1 MSADSIRSL
10 LDHDRLLVEADLK
23 PLQGSRFQPTGFP
36 DLGHATYT
44 LPDGTEMLLVESN
57 QSMANRLEVVCWDD
71 RAGDWVQPLKGLPYV
86 QVVDQNGRILTNTI
100 LEAHRLNSPYIL
112 ESKDASFRDAL
123 KKELGVLEKGKVD
136 FNLLARVLLKYDPN
150 SLIHGLFLAKPDIA
164 GGRLRV
170 PRALSAFIEAR
181 AVSMVSSGGVKRDD
195 VDPGGDT
202 KKGFGHV
209 PFHRSEY
216 TAEAITAFFNL
227 DLAQLKGYSLGAEPT
242 ELLAAIA
249 VFKIRKFLS
258 SGLRL
263 RTACDL
269 ELVGQPRVARPEG
282 YALPSLKELESLLPA
297 IIGKV
302 SGFAEPRTTIVRYA
316 IGGK

>member
-1 MSADSIRSL
+1 MSADSVRRL

-36 DLGHATYT
+36 DLGHASYT

-57 QSMANRLEVVCWDD
+57 QSMANRMEVVCWDD
-71 RAGDWVQPLKGLPYV
+71 QAGDLVQPLRGLPYV
-86 QVVDQNGRILTNTI
+86 QVVDQNGKVLTNTI

-112 ESKDASFRDAL
+112 ESKDTSFRDAL
-123 KKELGVLEKGKVD
+123 KKEFSVLEKGKVD
-136 FNLLARVLLKYDPN
+136 FNLLARVLFRYDPN
-150 SLIHGLFLAKPDIA
+150 SLIHGLFLAKSDIA
-164 GGRLRV
+164 GGRLKV

-181 AVSMVSSGGVKRDD
+181 TVSMVSSGGVKRDD
-195 VDPGGDT
+195 VDPSGDT

-216 TAEAITAFFNL
+216 TAESITAFFNL
-227 DLAQLKGYSLGAEPT
+227 DLTQLKGYNLEKDAE
-242 ELLAAIA
+242 ELLTA
-249 VFKIRKFLS
+249 VSLFKIRKFLS

-269 ELVGQPRVARPEG
+269 ELATKPRVTRPEG
-282 YALPSLKELESLLPA
+282 YELPPLQELESILPVMM
-297 IIGKV
+297 GKV
-302 SGFAEPRTTIVRYA
+302 SGFMDPRTTTVRYE